1 MDYNSLMQR
10 YWRAETSAAEER
22 ELKEMLT
29 DSSNLTT
36 EERAARAMMRYTSL
50 QKQGVNIRLRQSKPR
65 YWQMALAACAC
76 SLVAGLTIWLAQP
89 TVYGYYNGEPIT
101 SLAEA
106 QYRAERV
113 FANLAQAELPSEE
126 ELMQKL
132 FLLDE

>member
-1 MDYNSLMQR
+1 MFGLNDKPAGPRGGGFVQERSWLLLI
-10 YWRAETSAAEER
+10 AA
-22 ELKEMLT
+22 
-29 DSSNLTT
+29 
-36 EERAARAMMRYTSL
+36 
-50 QKQGVNIRLRQSKPR
+50 
-65 YWQMALAACAC
+65 
-76 SLVAGLTIWLAQP
+76 LVAGLTIWLAQP

-132 FLLDE
+132 FLLNE

>member
-36 EERAARAMMRYTSL
+36 EERAARAMMRYASL

-65 YWQMALAACAC
+65 YWQMTLAACAC

-132 FLLDE
+132 FLLNE